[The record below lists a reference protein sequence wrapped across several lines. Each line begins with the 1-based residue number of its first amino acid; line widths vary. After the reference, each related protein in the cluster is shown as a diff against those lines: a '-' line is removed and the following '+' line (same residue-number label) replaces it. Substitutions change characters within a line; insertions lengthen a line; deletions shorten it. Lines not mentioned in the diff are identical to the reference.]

1 MATVFALIFL
11 PALAAIG
18 LMTLTTSGDT
28 SVASYMAL
36 TAFIL
41 LTSGMF
47 VGLYKMMKRWEDE
60 PVT

>member
-11 PALAAIG
+11 PALMAIG
-18 LMTLTTSGDT
+18 LMVLTTSGDA
-28 SVASYMAL
+28 SVASYIAL
-36 TAFIL
+36 TTFVV

-60 PVT
+60 PV

>member
-11 PALAAIG
+11 PALAAVG
-18 LMTLTTSGDT
+18 LMALTATGDT
-28 SVASYMAL
+28 SVASYVAL
-36 TAFIL
+36 SCFIF

-60 PVT
+60 PV

>member
-18 LMTLTTSGDT
+18 LMTLTASGDA
-28 SVASYMAL
+28 SLASYA
-36 TAFIL
+36 AIACFIL

-47 VGLYKMMKRWEDE
+47 VGAYKMMKGWEDE
-60 PVT
+60 PV